1 MRARR
6 EEVHKLRRSVSL
18 RNLVRKP
25 SNSTV
30 LIRSGDDQRELQ
42 IIQLRR
48 PPQLA
53 ASFLTR
59 SGAATHRSEASHP
72 PPVSFLFWRGSGSG
86 CTLFLSPH
94 GIVAVIGVG
103 NAGRAPAN
111 PRTDGA
117 AHARASPFPTNRA
130 FRETTCGGSSTSAQG
145 SPRHSAGHRARSPCS
160 QSPPSRDSFS
170 HDRVAGL
177 RRATSAKRS
186 SIAMAIYRLL
196 KNCTLEPKEV
206 SRITEAYEQALH
218 VLCVKDRDDP

>member
-1 MRARR
+1 MFL
-6 EEVHKLRRSVSL
+6 V
-18 RNLVRKP
+18 VRKGQAFP
-25 SNSTV
+25 EIVT
-30 LIRSGDDQRELQ
+30 
-42 IIQLRR
+42 
-48 PPQLA
+48 PPRLA

-94 GIVAVIGVG
+94 GIVAVIGDG

-117 AHARASPFPTNRA
+117 AHARASPFHTNRT
-130 FRETTCGGSSTSAQG
+130 FRETTYGGSRTSAQG

-186 SIAMAIYRLL
+186 SIEMAIYRLL

-206 SRITEAYEQALH
+206 SRIIEAYEQALH
-218 VLCVKDRDDP
+218 TRGFPPWPGPMTMTLTRIPAGSATNFASATA